1 MNKISFP
8 LKPQMRGQKVTNL
21 QDALLFLLERGVIK
35 ALEPPNRPT
44 ADELRALAEA
54 LRAER
59 ASKNF
64 GDATRQLVF
73 LLQIQNGLGDGRGGV
88 VDEPTAELL
97 NRLIDKLTGEER
109 RPEFVVRGAVRDID
123 GHPVMGA
130 LIRVFDRDMRREQPL
145 GSARTDANGRY
156 RIEYSSQQFRRAEK
170 GRADLVVRVV
180 DAQGNERA
188 ASETVFHADPDQ
200 VIDLTLPEDKSPNE
214 SEFEHILRQLAPLIE
229 NVPPAELTDQ
239 DLDFLANEAREPRER
254 LAFIRLDAQWQ
265 RQTGLPA
272 GVFYGLL
279 RQGLPTDRRR
289 LLAEPTSRIE
299 QALKTSLEQQIVP
312 QRLGNALEDVLR
324 QLNDL
329 AVKAAFEPGDDTT
342 AVPLGLLLGTAPDLS
357 NERRQAFVRFS
368 LQNDGDEDF
377 WDRLRDMPGFDDAT
391 VAVAQF
397 TVGLG
402 ALSSHLPLVRLI
414 QSERTQ
420 GRVTR
425 LRDLASWTWDEWRG
439 IIARTGVPP
448 DTPGETE
455 AEKTDGYA
463 TQMARLVEAIF
474 PTASV
479 AYKLGRSTRLEIP
492 FKRDISRFLL
502 NTEDFDLKRTHVDS
516 FVREHGAPA
525 DVTDVKGL
533 MRELKRLQRVFKL
546 APEHDKFEAMEALL
560 TQGLDS
566 AHAVYVRGEAAL
578 RHELSGPLGGES
590 RVAEVVRKA
599 GHIVDVSQL
608 LRAAY
613 APGFRRATTAVT
625 GDPSPWIAEMADL
638 RTLFGSQSFCAC
650 EHCRSV
656 YSPAAYLVDL
666 LHWLESVPGT
676 RGDRNALAVL
686 SSRRPDLQEIELSCM
701 NTNTVLPYIDLVNE
715 ILERAVAPLLFS
727 LSATDFTEIP
737 ALARELDGGAV
748 PRRVR
753 VAFTEAGV
761 DLSETP
767 VVTVTTADREW
778 TIADSGR
785 TYRVSRRGDEGL
797 IVAPSTPQ
805 TRGSAEELRVH
816 PEHIHAPAYE
826 RLVAAIYPWTLPF
839 DLFAEEARLFLE
851 HLRVPRHRLMA
862 VMRRDGA
869 ASLLDVASE
878 RLRLTTAEREI
889 LTGTGDREPWA
900 RWGLRETG
908 NVVDDPATG
917 TRVSLAWI
925 DALRRVPV
933 FLRQSGLQFDELK
946 TLLEAKYVNPDGGL
960 VIEFPVPPTP
970 EEAVHA
976 STCDVEKARITL
988 PSDEAQAGAVLERIE
1003 HFVRLRRKLG
1013 WSVPELDA
1021 ALRALGGSG
1030 ITTGLLIDLARI
1042 LELREAVKV
1051 PLIEMLSWWHTIDTV
1066 SYRNRPSLYDQMFLN
1081 KGVLNPVDPAFA
1093 LNRDRTELFGAGSP
1107 LADHVTALMAGLGV
1121 TESELGA
1128 LLQAFD
1134 GTSRT
1139 LDLRALSALYR
1150 TVLLARAL
1158 RLSAKDLLALKAL
1171 SGRDPFVDPRAS
1183 HEFVETVALVRA
1195 MPIGIGQLDYL
1206 LNHRVEHPSAS
1217 YMPGEAETAQ
1227 FLVALRRMLRAIANE
1242 TAEAPDPSGE
1252 RVRDT
1257 LAALLPPELAEWA
1270 ETLVRGT
1277 STETE
1282 DAQRAFIGEHFAP
1295 FLAASGIA
1303 VADAQR
1309 ALVGPDA
1316 LRDQESRFNYVA
1328 PILLRYLR
1336 RSSLV
1341 KQQVADAL
1349 GLDLAAA
1356 DRLLTALVP
1365 ARSERRQAALADFLA
1380 PAFVAGE
1387 IEPITRASLPH
1398 QFDSFVLLSKIA
1410 IIVKA
1415 LGIPT
1420 TMLDRLFI
1428 QAPALGW
1435 LNLAALPVTPTEP
1448 DDPERPARF
1457 AAWSRMA
1464 RAARLEGELPRGGPS
1479 LYALLA
1485 RLNAVDA
1492 AAPASEKNGAKTA
1505 FFAGLIERTRWRPED
1520 LESLVG
1526 AADDHE
1532 ATGLLGLRFPDDWSG
1547 EHGLER
1553 LEHLTQVFRQLRV
1566 LGVSAEQAWSWS
1578 APVMTAAV
1586 ASDIRKAVKARYD
1599 VEQWRRIATPLRDAL
1614 RERQRDALVSYLIA
1628 HGAATE
1634 TAPTFKNANDLFAYY
1649 LIDTEMSACMMTSR
1663 IKQANGAVQ
1672 LFVQR
1677 CLMNLEPGLAL
1688 TARDAEQWQW
1698 MKTYRVWEANRKVF
1712 LYPENWIEPE
1722 LRDDKSP
1729 FFKELENA
1737 LLQNEVREDV
1747 VENAFVTYLHRL
1759 GEVARLEMAG
1769 MYQQTEPGPDGVNV
1783 LHVFGRTRNTP
1794 HLYFYRR
1801 WVNRSYWTPW
1811 ERVDV
1816 DIQGDHLIPVVW
1828 NRRLYLFWPIFT
1840 EKALEPARISEADT
1854 GIPPRK
1860 YWQIQLAW
1868 SEYKNGMWT
1877 ARQLSKTLLSS
1888 PLSLSHA
1895 SDTLPSLSEYFFDTM
1910 IDAGQLAVWIQ
1921 RYSASAAEPRHY
1933 VEGIVLMVE
1942 DVYRGVFNGR
1952 PLATSGSSSGPLR
1965 PLGSHVYHMRF
1976 KEGDTERGLRLPVPA
1991 SGYDQVLEATPG
2003 IYYVLPRHQDIRPI
2017 LFSPSPSTTRTFDGV
2032 FFYEDDSRTF
2042 AVRTEIAQKK
2052 VDVFGRVGDEPRLSG
2067 SRVTI
2072 QSHACSF
2079 LSFYHPYVGTFIDQ
2093 LNRHGIDGLLAAER
2107 VGEIPLLSRQQI
2119 EAYYFGPEAPER
2131 RSENLYRPTR
2141 SVIQPYPKDEID
2153 FSYGGAYSLY
2163 NWELFF
2169 HAPLLIAD
2177 RLGKNQRFEEAM
2189 RWFHYIFDPTVGE
2202 DRALSERDRRSPA
2215 RYWKVKPF
2223 FENEQVDEAGRP
2235 HAIRFL
2241 LRLLHYDGRRAEW
2254 RELKAEFENQIRQWR
2269 DNPFKPHLI
2278 ARLRISAYQW
2288 AVVMKYLDNL
2298 IAWGDQLFRKDT
2310 IESINEATLLYVRA
2324 AQILGDRPVQLAGEE
2339 MSAKTYRDLSE
2350 SGLDAFGN
2358 AAIENLPGV
2367 DADGDVGGTRAGAPL
2382 FRSLYF
2388 CVPPNDKLLGYWDTV
2403 ADRLFKIRHCMNIE
2417 GRVRELP
2424 LFEPPIDPAL
2434 LARAAAAGVDLRSAL
2449 SDIHAPLPHYRFR
2462 LMLQRAVEFCG
2473 DVKALGAALLAALE
2487 KKDGEAMALLRAG
2500 HEVGLLESLRHVKT
2514 MQVDEA
2520 KEAIEGLRK
2529 SRSVVETRW
2538 HFYRE
2543 IKKVSDHEKTYKD
2556 HLVVAHAF
2564 GLVAQGIQAGVSAAH
2579 LFPNFDV
2586 GTAGWAATPV
2596 IKASFGG
2603 NNLGSA
2609 LQAAAGVMSMLA
2621 THYAHDAN
2629 MASIEGAHERR
2640 WADWKLQEEL
2650 ASKELAQIDK
2660 QIAAAEIRL
2669 AIAKKDLENHDKQ
2682 IENAKEVDAFMRE
2695 KFTNQELYNWMV
2707 SQVSGLYFQGYQMA
2721 YELAKRAERALQ
2733 HELALLDAHFI
2744 TFGHWDNLKRGLLAG
2759 EKLHHDLKR
2768 MEVAYL
2774 ERNRRE
2780 YELTKHVSLAQLDPL
2795 ALLQLKQT
2803 GECEFVIPE
2812 MLFDLDHPGQ
2822 YMRRIKAVSLTIP
2835 CVVGPYTSVGAKLT
2849 LTRSRFRT
2857 SADSAAGYAYGG
2869 PDDDRFVHDPIGIQS
2884 IATST
2889 GQRDAG
2895 LFELHF
2901 GDDRYLPF
2909 EGAGAV
2915 SEWHLELPG
2924 EHRQFDYHTISDV
2937 ILHVQYTARE
2947 GGAPLRN
2954 AAVAQIT
2961 QLIEDGRAAG
2971 SVRLFSVRHEF
2982 PGEWHRFKTQTPPEG
2997 QRYELALTLRPE
3009 HYPFWARGRLNGVSR
3024 IDLLARSS
3032 RSGVTV
3038 ADRATGGNTDNLNG
3052 DAALGDLLVGRLTAI
3067 PLPTR
3072 PTGEVTLYF
3081 ENAELDD
3088 FWLAVSWSG

>member
-1 MNKISFP
+1 MNKITFP

-21 QDALLFLLERGVIK
+21 QDALQLLLERGVIK
-35 ALEPPNRPT
+35 ALKPPNRPT

-59 ASKNF
+59 ASKVF

-88 VDEPTAELL
+88 VDEPTAALF

-109 RPEFVVRGAVRDID
+109 RPEFVVRGTVRDVD

-145 GSARTDANGRY
+145 GSTRTDANGRY

-188 ASETVFHADPDQ
+188 VSETVFHADPDQ

-214 SEFEHILRQLAPLIE
+214 SEFEYILKQLTPLIE
-229 NVPPAELTDQ
+229 NVVPAELTDQ
-239 DLDFLANEAREPRER
+239 DLDFLANEARVPRER
-254 LAFIRLDAQWQ
+254 LTFIRLDAQWQ

-299 QALKTSLEQQIVP
+299 QALKASLEQQIVP
-312 QRLGNALEDVLR
+312 QRLSNIFKDILR

-329 AVKAAFEPGDDTT
+329 AVKMAFEPGDETM

-357 NERRQAFVRFS
+357 NERGQAFVRFS

-391 VAVAQF
+391 VAAAQF

-439 IIARTGVPP
+439 LIARAGVPP

-463 TQMARLVEAIF
+463 TQMTRLVEAIF

-502 NTEDFDLKRTHVDS
+502 NTEGFDLKRTHIDS

-525 DVTDVKGL
+525 DVPDVEGFT
-533 MRELKRLQRVFKL
+533 RELKRLQRVFKL

-566 AHAVYVRGEAAL
+566 AHAVYARGEATL
-578 RHELSGPLGGES
+578 RRELSEPLGGES

-599 GHIVDVSQL
+599 GHIVDVSQFL
-608 LRAAY
+608 HTAY
-613 APGFRRATTAVT
+613 APGFRSTTPAVT
-625 GDPSPWIAEMADL
+625 GDPSPWIAETPDL

-666 LHWLESVPGT
+666 LHWLELVPGT
-676 RGDRNALAVL
+676 RGDRNALAAL
-686 SSRRPDLQEIELSCM
+686 SSRRPDLQEIELSCT

-715 ILERAVAPLLFS
+715 MLERAVAPLLFS
-727 LSATDFTEIP
+727 LSAADFTEIP
-737 ALARELDGGAV
+737 ALARELDDSVV

-753 VAFTEAGV
+753 DAFAEAGV

-826 RLVAAIYPWTLPF
+826 RLAASIYPWTLPF

-869 ASLLDVASE
+869 ASLLEVASE
-878 RLRLTTAEREI
+878 RLRLTAAEREI
-889 LTGTGDREPWA
+889 LTGTGDRAPWA

-917 TRVSLAWI
+917 TTVSLAWI

-933 FLRQSGLQFDELK
+933 FLRQSGLQLDEWK

-960 VIEFPVPPTP
+960 VIEFPVPATP
-970 EEAVHA
+970 EEAVRA

-988 PSDEAQAGAVLERIE
+988 PSDEAQARAALERIE

-1051 PLIEMLSWWHTIDTV
+1051 PLIELLSWWHTIDTV
-1066 SYRNRPSLYDQMFLN
+1066 SYRNRPSLYDQVFLN

-1093 LNRDRTELFGAGSP
+1093 LNRDRTELVGAGSP

-1121 TESELGA
+1121 TEGDLHA
-1128 LLQAFD
+1128 LLQALD
-1134 GTSRT
+1134 ETSRS
-1139 LDLRALSALYR
+1139 LNLRTLSALYR
-1150 TVLLARAL
+1150 TVSLARAL
-1158 RLSAKDLLALKAL
+1158 RLSVKDLLALKAL
-1171 SGRDPFVDPRAS
+1171 SGRDPFADPRAS

-1217 YMPGEAETAQ
+1217 FVPGEAQTAQ
-1227 FLVALRRMLRAIANE
+1227 FLVALRRMLRAIEDE
-1242 TAEAPDPSGE
+1242 TAETSDPTGE
-1252 RVRDT
+1252 RVRDA
-1257 LAALLPPELAEWA
+1257 LATLLPAEPA
-1270 ETLVRGT
+1270 ERAEILVRGT

-1341 KQQVADAL
+1341 KQQVATAL
-1349 GLDLAAA
+1349 GLEPAAA

-1365 ARSERRQAALADFLA
+1365 ARSDRRRPALADFLA
-1380 PAFVAGE
+1380 SEFVAGE
-1387 IEPITRASLPH
+1387 IDPITRASLPH

-1420 TMLDRLFI
+1420 TMLDWLFA

-1435 LNLAALPVTPTEP
+1435 LNLAVLPLTPTGP
-1448 DDPERPARF
+1448 DDPERPARL

-1464 RAARLEGELPRGGPS
+1464 RAARLEDELPRGSPS
-1479 LYALLA
+1479 IYGLLALL
-1485 RLNAVDA
+1485 NTVDA

-1505 FFAGLIERTRWRPED
+1505 FFADLLERTRWRAED

-1532 ATGLLGLRFPDDWSG
+1532 ATGLLGPRFPDDWSG
-1547 EHGLER
+1547 ERGLER
-1553 LEHLTQVFRQLRV
+1553 LEHLAQVFRQLRV

-1578 APVMTAAV
+1578 APVMTASV

-1729 FFKELENA
+1729 FFKELEHA

-1747 VENAFVTYLHRL
+1747 VEKAFVTYLHRL

-1769 MYQQTEPGPDGVNV
+1769 IYEQTEPGPDGVNV

-1816 DIQGDHLIPVVW
+1816 DIQGDHLIPVMW

-1840 EKALEPARISEADT
+1840 EKALESSRISETDT

-1868 SEYKNGMWT
+1868 SEYRDGMWT
-1877 ARQLSKTLLSS
+1877 AKHVSPTLTDPTDPSS
-1888 PLSLSHA
+1888 PYVFANLSN
-1895 SDTLPSLSEYFFDTM
+1895 YFF
-1910 IDAGQLAVWIQ
+1910 
-1921 RYSASAAEPRHY
+1921 SASATRVDELVFHIARMTGATEIRGDIRLSGQDGVVRSSRGAHFPRR
-1933 VEGIVLMVE
+1933 
-1942 DVYRGVFNGR
+1942 RG
-1952 PLATSGSSSGPLR
+1952 
-1965 PLGSHVYHMRF
+1965 PLGSQAHYMKFQEAGPDGRF
-1976 KEGDTERGLRLPVPA
+1976 YLPTMA
-1991 SGYDQVLEATPG
+1991 GNDRVLETTPG
-2003 IYYVLPRHQDIRPI
+2003 TYYILPGHQKHY
-2017 LFSPSPSTTRTFDGV
+2017 FTATDGT
-2032 FFYEDDSRTF
+2032 FFYEDDTRTF
-2042 AVRTEIAQKK
+2042 CIRPGITARSDSPGRLFDGSLEPGRDLDVRFT
-2052 VDVFGRVGDEPRLSG
+2052 SG
-2067 SRVTI
+2067 YR
-2072 QSHACSF
+2072 F
-2079 LSFYHPYVGTFIDQ
+2079 LSFYHPYVGTFINQ

-2107 VGEIPLLSRQQI
+2107 VGEVPLLSRQQI

-2153 FSYGGAYSLY
+2153 FSHGGAYSLY

-2202 DRALSERDRRSPA
+2202 DRALSERDRRLPA

-2241 LRLLHYDGRRAEW
+2241 LSLLHYDGRRADW
-2254 RELKAEFENQIRQWR
+2254 RALKAEFENQIRQWR

-2324 AQILGDRPVQLAGEE
+2324 AEILGERPVQLAGEE
-2339 MSAKTYRDLSE
+2339 TSAKTYRDLSE

-2367 DADGDVGGTRAGAPL
+2367 DADGDIGGTGAGAPL

-2417 GRVRELP
+2417 GRARELP

-2434 LARAAAAGVDLRSAL
+2434 LVRAAAAGVDLRSAL

-2462 LMLQRAVEFCG
+2462 LMLQKAVEFCG

-2500 HEVGLLESLRHVKT
+2500 HEVGLLESIRHVKT

-2520 KEAIEGLRK
+2520 KEALEGLRK

-2543 IKKVSDHEKTYKD
+2543 IEKVSDHEKIYKD
-2556 HLVVAHAF
+2556 HLVVAHSF

-2579 LFPNFDV
+2579 LLPNFDV

-2596 IKASFGG
+2596 VKASFGG

-2609 LQAAAGVMSMLA
+2609 LQAAAGVMSMRA

-2629 MASIEGAHERR
+2629 MASIQGAHERR
-2640 WADWKLQEEL
+2640 WAEWKLQEEL
-2650 ASKELAQIDK
+2650 ASKELEQIDK

-2669 AIAKKDLENHDKQ
+2669 AIAEKDLENHDRQ
-2682 IENAKEVDAFMRE
+2682 IENAKGVDAFMRE

-2721 YELAKRAERALQ
+2721 YELAKRTERALR
-2733 HELALLDAHFI
+2733 HELALPDANFI
-2744 TFGHWDNLKRGLLAG
+2744 TFGHWDNLKKGLLAG

-2780 YELTKHVSLAQLDPL
+2780 YELTKHVSLAQLNPL

-2803 GECEFVIPE
+2803 GECEFAIPE
-2812 MLFDLDHPGQ
+2812 MLFDLDHPGH

-2857 SADSAAGYAYGG
+2857 NADIAAGYAYGG
-2869 PDDDRFVHDPIGIQS
+2869 PDDDRFAHDPIGIQS

-2889 GQRDAG
+2889 AQRDAG
-2895 LFELHF
+2895 LFELNF

-2947 GGAPLRN
+2947 GGDLLHD

-2961 QLIEDGRAAG
+2961 QLVEDGRAAG

-2982 PGEWHRFKTQTPPEG
+2982 PGEWHRFKTQTPPAG
-2997 QRYELALTLRPE
+2997 HRHELALTLRPE
-3009 HYPFWARGRLNGVSR
+3009 HYPFWAQGRLNGVSR

-3032 RSGVTV
+3032 RSGVTI
-3038 ADRATGGNTDNLNG
+3038 ADRAIDGNTDNLNR

-3088 FWLAVSWSG
+3088 FWLAVSWTG

>member
-1 MNKISFP
+1 MNKIAFP
-8 LKPQMRGQKVTNL
+8 LKPQMRGQKVANL
-21 QDALLFLLERGVIK
+21 QDALKLLLERSAIK
-35 ALEPPNRPT
+35 AMEPPNRPT
-44 ADELRALAEA
+44 VDELRALAEA

-59 ASKNF
+59 ASKVF
-64 GDATRQLVF
+64 GDATRQIVF

-97 NRLIDKLTGEER
+97 NRLTDKLTGEER
-109 RPEFVVRGAVRDID
+109 RPEFVVRGTVRDAD

-130 LIRVFDRDMRREQPL
+130 LIRAFDRDMRREQPL
-145 GSARTDANGRY
+145 GSARADANGRY

-188 ASETVFHADPDQ
+188 VSKTVFHADLDQ
-200 VIDLTLPEDKSPNE
+200 VIDLTLPEDKHPDD
-214 SEFEHILRQLAPLIE
+214 SEFEYVLRQLAPLIE

-239 DLDFLANEAREPRER
+239 DLDFLANEARVPRER
-254 LAFIRLDAQWQ
+254 LTFIRMDAQWQ

-299 QALKTSLEQQIVP
+299 QALKASLEQQIVP
-312 QRLGNALEDVLR
+312 QRLGNVFKDILR

-329 AVKAAFEPGDDTT
+329 AVKAAFEPGDETT

-357 NERRQAFVRFS
+357 DERRQAFVRFS

-377 WDRLRDMPGFDDAT
+377 WDRLRGTPRFDDAT
-391 VAVAQF
+391 VAAAQF

-425 LRDLASWTWDEWRG
+425 LRDLASWTWNEWRG
-439 IIARTGVPP
+439 LIARAGAPP
-448 DTPGETE
+448 DTPGRTE

-463 TQMARLVEAIF
+463 TQMTRLVEAIF

-502 NTEDFDLKRTHVDS
+502 NTEGFDLKRTHIDS

-525 DVTDVKGL
+525 DVADVEGFA
-533 MRELKRLQRVFKL
+533 RELKRLQRVFKL
-546 APEHDKFEAMEALL
+546 VPEHDKFEAMEALL
-560 TQGLDS
+560 RQGLDS
-566 AHAVYVRGEAAL
+566 AHAVYARGEATLL
-578 RHELSGPLGGES
+578 RELNEPLGGES
-590 RVAEVVRKA
+590 PVAEVVRKA
-599 GHIVDVSQL
+599 GHIVDVSQFL
-608 LRAAY
+608 HAAY
-613 APGFRRATTAVT
+613 APGFRRTRLAVT
-625 GDPSPWIAEMADL
+625 EDPSPWIAEMPDL
-638 RTLFGSQSFCAC
+638 RALFGSQSFCAC

-686 SSRRPDLQEIELSCM
+686 SSRRPDLQEIELSCA
-701 NTNTVLPYIDLVNE
+701 NTNTALPYIDLVNE
-715 ILERAVAPLLFS
+715 MLERAVAPLLFS
-727 LSATDFTEIP
+727 LSAADFTEIP

-767 VVTVTTADREW
+767 VVTVAAAGREW
-778 TIADSGR
+778 TLADKGR
-785 TYRVSRRGDEGL
+785 TYRIGRRGDEGL
-797 IVAPSTPQ
+797 IVAPGTPQ
-805 TRGSAEELRVH
+805 TRGVAEELRVH

-826 RLVAAIYPWTLPF
+826 RLAAAIYPWTLPF

-878 RLRLTTAEREI
+878 RLRLTAAEHAI
-889 LTGTGDREPWA
+889 LTGTSDREPWA
-900 RWGLRETG
+900 CWGLRETG
-908 NVVDDPATG
+908 NVVDEPATG
-917 TRVSLAWI
+917 TTVSLAWI

-960 VIEFPVPPTP
+960 VIEFPVPATP
-970 EEAVHA
+970 EEAVRA
-976 STCDVEKARITL
+976 SMCDVEKARIAL
-988 PSDEAQAGAVLERIE
+988 PTDEAQARAALERIE
-1003 HFVRLRRKLG
+1003 RFVRLRRTLG

-1030 ITTGLLIDLARI
+1030 LTTGLLIDLARI

-1051 PLIEMLSWWHTIDTV
+1051 PPIEMLSWWHTIDTV
-1066 SYRNRPSLYDQMFLN
+1066 SYRNRPSFYDQVFLN
-1081 KGVLNPVDPAFA
+1081 KGVLNPVDPVFA

-1128 LLQAFD
+1128 LLQALD

-1139 LDLRALSALYR
+1139 LDLRVLSALYR
-1150 TVLLARAL
+1150 TVSLARAL
-1158 RLSAKDLLALKAL
+1158 RLSIKDLLALKAL
-1171 SGRDPFVDPRAS
+1171 SGRDPFADPRAS
-1183 HEFVETVALVRA
+1183 HEFVETVALVRTI
-1195 MPIGIGQLDYL
+1195 PIGIGQLDYL

-1217 YMPGEAETAQ
+1217 YIPGEAETAQ
-1227 FLVALRRMLRAIANE
+1227 FLVALRRMLRAIADE
-1242 TAEAPDPSGE
+1242 TAEAPDPAGE

-1257 LAALLPPELAEWA
+1257 LAALLPAELAERA
-1270 ETLVRGT
+1270 EILVRGT

-1282 DAQRAFIGEHFAP
+1282 DVQRAFIGEHFAP
-1295 FLAASGIA
+1295 FLTAGGIA

-1365 ARSERRQAALADFLA
+1365 SRFDRRQAAIADFLA
-1380 PAFVAGE
+1380 PVFVAGE
-1387 IEPITRASLPH
+1387 IDPITRASLPH

-1410 IIVKA
+1410 ILVKA

-1420 TMLDRLFI
+1420 TMLDWLFI

-1435 LNLAALPVTPTEP
+1435 LDLAALPLTPTAS

-1457 AAWSRMA
+1457 AAWLRMA

-1485 RLNAVDA
+1485 RLNAVDT
-1492 AAPASEKNGAKTA
+1492 AAPANEKNGAKTA
-1505 FFAGLIERTRWRPED
+1505 FFAGLLERTRWRAED

-1547 EHGLER
+1547 ERGLER
-1553 LEHLTQVFRQLRV
+1553 LEHLTQVFRQLRA
-1566 LGVSAEQAWSWS
+1566 LGVSAEQAWSWG
-1578 APVMTAAV
+1578 APVMTAGL

-1614 RERQRDALVSYLIA
+1614 RERQRDALVSHLIA

-1634 TAPTFKNANDLFAYY
+1634 TAPTFKNANDLFAHY

-1698 MKTYRVWEANRKVF
+1698 MKTYRVWEANRKAF

-1729 FFKELENA
+1729 FFKELEHA

-1747 VENAFVTYLHRL
+1747 VENAFATYLHRL

-1840 EKALEPARISEADT
+1840 EKAVESSRISEADT
-1854 GIPPRK
+1854 GTPPRK

-1877 ARQLSKTLLSS
+1877 AKRVSPTLTDVTDPDHLFDFASQSTYFFSVSATSADELVFNVARMTGWVETRGNIQLSGQDGVVTPRRGAPFPRRRGPVGSEEHYMKFRDDALERWLY
-1888 PLSLSHA
+1888 
-1895 SDTLPSLSEYFFDTM
+1895 LPTTTGHD
-1910 IDAGQLAVWIQ
+1910 
-1921 RYSASAAEPRHY
+1921 R
-1933 VEGIVLMVE
+1933 
-1942 DVYRGVFNGR
+1942 
-1952 PLATSGSSSGPLR
+1952 
-1965 PLGSHVYHMRF
+1965 
-1976 KEGDTERGLRLPVPA
+1976 
-1991 SGYDQVLEATPG
+1991 VLETTLGTYYILPGHQRHDFTAT
-2003 IYYVLPRHQDIRPI
+2003 
-2017 LFSPSPSTTRTFDGV
+2017 DGP
-2032 FFYEDDSRTF
+2032 FFYEDDLRTF
-2042 AVRTEIAQKK
+2042 CIRPELTARSDSPGRLVRGALEPGRDL
-2052 VDVFGRVGDEPRLSG
+2052 DVRFTSG
-2067 SRVTI
+2067 YR
-2072 QSHACSF
+2072 F
-2079 LSFYHPYVGTFIDQ
+2079 LSFYHPYVGTLINQ
-2093 LNRHGIDGLLAAER
+2093 LNRHGIDGLLAADR
-2107 VGEIPLLSRQQI
+2107 VGEVPLLSRQQI

-2141 SVIQPYPKDEID
+2141 SVVQPYPKDEID
-2153 FSYGGAYSLY
+2153 FSHGGAYSLY

-2177 RLGKNQRFEEAM
+2177 RLGRNQRFEEAM

-2202 DRALSERDRRSPA
+2202 DRSLSERDRRSPA

-2241 LRLLHYDGRRAEW
+2241 LRLLHYDGRRADW

-2324 AQILGDRPVQLAGEE
+2324 AEILGDRPVQLAGEE
-2339 MSAKTYRDLSE
+2339 MSAKTYRDLNE

-2367 DADGDVGGTRAGAPL
+2367 DADGDIGGTGAGAPL

-2388 CVPPNDKLLGYWDTV
+2388 CAPPNDKLLGYWDTV

-2417 GRVRELP
+2417 SRVRELP

-2434 LARAAAAGVDLRSAL
+2434 LVRAAAAGVDLRSAL

-2462 LMLQRAVEFCG
+2462 VMLQKAVEFCG
-2473 DVKALGAALLAALE
+2473 DVKALGAALLASLE

-2520 KEAIEGLRK
+2520 KEAVEGLRK
-2529 SRSVVETRW
+2529 SRSVVEARW

-2543 IKKVSDHEKTYKD
+2543 IKKVSDQEKTYKD
-2556 HLVVAHAF
+2556 LLVVAHAF

-2579 LFPNFDV
+2579 LLPNFDV

-2596 IKASFGG
+2596 VKASFGG
-2603 NNLGSA
+2603 NNFGSA
-2609 LQAAAGVMSMLA
+2609 LQAAAGVVNMLA

-2629 MASIEGAHERR
+2629 MASIQGAHERR
-2640 WADWKLQEEL
+2640 WAEWKLNEEL
-2650 ASKELAQIDK
+2650 ASKELDQIDK

-2721 YELAKRAERALQ
+2721 YELAKRAERALR
-2733 HELALLDAHFI
+2733 HELALLDANFI
-2744 TFGHWDNLKRGLLAG
+2744 TFGHWDNLKKGLLAG

-2803 GECEFVIPE
+2803 GECEFAIPE
-2812 MLFDLDHPGQ
+2812 MLFDFDHPGH
-2822 YMRRIKAVSLTIP
+2822 YMRRIKTVGLTIP
-2835 CVVGPYTSVGAKLT
+2835 CVVGPYISVGAKLT

-2857 SADSAAGYAYGG
+2857 SADIAAGYAYGG
-2869 PDDDRFVHDPIGIQS
+2869 PDDDRFTHDPIGIQS

-2889 GQRDAG
+2889 AQRDAG
-2895 LFELHF
+2895 LFELNF

-2937 ILHVQYTARE
+2937 ILHVRYTARE
-2947 GGAPLRN
+2947 GGDSLRD

-2961 QLIEDGRAAG
+2961 RFIEDGRAAG

-2997 QRYELALTLRPE
+2997 QRHELVLALRPE
-3009 HYPFWARGRLNGVSR
+3009 HYPFWAQGRLNGVSR

-3038 ADRATGGNTDNLNG
+3038 ADRAIGGNTDNLNR
-3052 DAALGDLLVGRLTAI
+3052 DAALGNLLVGGLTAI

-3072 PTGEVTLYF
+3072 PTGEVSLYF

-3088 FWLAVSWSG
+3088 LWLAVSWTG